1 LILNHENR
9 ILTMKK
15 YNLPGERTMNELIS
29 VIITTYN
36 REDLLERA
44 IRSVL
49 AQTYP
54 VVELIIVD
62 DCSNEKTAQLIE
74 SMRAECEARFVYFTY
89 ERNETNSGSNFSRNR
104 GYALSHGVFVTG
116 LDDDDYFL
124 PERLSKLVSRYDENY
139 AFVTDTITRLDK
151 TDRKYQDRNDKKIIG
166 LQDILCENVVGN
178 QVLTTREKLL
188 GVGGFSPEIKQQQDR
203 DVWIKLILKYGPGIK
218 YNFSTAM
225 VDAEHGSNRITSQV
239 KKYNAYRK
247 LYFKYR
253 EHMTEVTRSNNL
265 FQLMSFRGFK
275 SKRMNCLLCKLKKD
289 NKLRMKLLRRT
300 LKELF

>member
-1 LILNHENR
+1 
-9 ILTMKK
+9 
-15 YNLPGERTMNELIS
+15 MNELIS

-188 GVGGFSPEIKQQQDR
+188 GVGGFSPEIKQQDR

>member
-1 LILNHENR
+1 
-9 ILTMKK
+9 MVKG
-15 YNLPGERTMNELIS
+15 NLLDERAMNQLIS

-36 REDLLERA
+36 REELLERA
-44 IRSVL
+44 IRSVI
-49 AQTYP
+49 AQSYSAI
-54 VVELIIVD
+54 ELIVID

-74 SMRAECEARFVYFTY
+74 SIRLECEARFSGFIY
-89 ERNETNSGSNFSRNR
+89 ERNEKNSGSNYSRNR

-124 PERLSKLVSRYDENY
+124 PERLSKLVSRYDEKY
-139 AFVTDTITRLDK
+139 AFVTDTLARLDK
-151 TDRKYQDRNDKKIIG
+151 THRTYPDSDEKKIIE
-166 LQDILCENVVGN
+166 LQHVLCENVVGN

-203 DVWIKLILKYGPGIK
+203 DTWIKLILKYGPGIK
-218 YNFSTAM
+218 YNFCTAM
-225 VDAEHGSNRITSQV
+225 VDAEHGSNRITSQI

-253 EHMTEVTRSNNL
+253 EYMSETTRSNNL

-275 SKRMNCLLCKLKKD
+275 STRMNFLLRGRKKD
-289 NKLRMKLLRRT
+289 AKLRLKLFRRT

>member
-1 LILNHENR
+1 
-9 ILTMKK
+9 
-15 YNLPGERTMNELIS
+15 MNELIS

-44 IRSVL
+44 VRSVID
-49 AQTYP
+49 QTWP
-54 VVELIIVD
+54 AVELIIVD
-62 DCSNEKTAQLIE
+62 DCSNEKTTQLIE
-74 SMRAECEARFVYFTY
+74 RLRPECEARFVHFTY
-89 ERNETNSGSNFSRNR
+89 ERNEKNSGSNFSRNR
-104 GYALSHGVFVTG
+104 GYALSHGVYVTG

-124 PERLSKLVSRYDENY
+124 PERLAKLVARYDEKY
-139 AFVTDTITRLDK
+139 AFVTDTPARLDK
-151 TDRKYQDRNDKKIIG
+151 THRTYPDTNEKRIIG

-218 YNFSTAM
+218 YSFSTAM
-225 VDAEHGSNRITSQV
+225 VDAEHGSNRITSQI

-253 EHMTEVTRSNNL
+253 QHMSETTKSNNL
-265 FQLMSFRGFK
+265 FQLMSFRGFT
-275 SKRMNCLLCKLKKD
+275 SSRMNGLLRGRKKD
-289 NKLRMKLLRRT
+289 AKLRMKLLRRT
-300 LKELF
+300 LKEMF

>member
-1 LILNHENR
+1 
-9 ILTMKK
+9 
-15 YNLPGERTMNELIS
+15 MNELIS

-89 ERNETNSGSNFSRNR
+89 ERNEKNSGSNFSRNR

>member
-1 LILNHENR
+1 
-9 ILTMKK
+9 
-15 YNLPGERTMNELIS
+15 MNELIS

-36 REDLLERA
+36 REALLERA
-44 IRSVL
+44 IRSVI

-54 VVELIIVD
+54 AVELVIVD
-62 DCSNEKTAQLIE
+62 DCSNKKTAQLIE
-74 SMRAECEARFVYFTY
+74 SMRAECEARFLHFTY
-89 ERNETNSGSNFSRNR
+89 ERNEKNSGSNFSRNR

-124 PERLSKLVSRYDENY
+124 PERLTKLVERYDDKY
-139 AFVTDTITRLDK
+139 AFVTDTPARLDK
-151 TDRKYQDRNDKKIIG
+151 THRTYPETNNKKIIE
-166 LQDILCENVVGN
+166 LQDVLCENVVGN
-178 QVLTTREKLL
+178 QVLTTKEKLL

-218 YNFSTAM
+218 YSFSTAM
-225 VDAEHGSNRITSQV
+225 VDAEHGSNRITSQI

-253 EHMTEVTRSNNL
+253 QHMTDVTRSNNL

-275 SKRMNCLLCKLKKD
+275 SSRMNFLLRGHKKD
-289 NKLRMKLLRRT
+289 AKLRMKLFRRT

>member
-1 LILNHENR
+1 
-9 ILTMKK
+9 MKE
-15 YNLPGERTMNELIS
+15 YHRPNEQAMDKLIS
-29 VIITTYN
+29 VIVTTYN
-36 REDLLERA
+36 RADLLERA
-44 IRSVL
+44 VRSVI

-54 VVELIIVD
+54 AIELVIVD
-62 DCSNEKTAQLIE
+62 DCSNEKTTQLIE
-74 SMRAECEARFVYFTY
+74 RIRPECEKRFVRFIY
-89 ERNETNSGSNFSRNR
+89 ERNKKNSGSNFSRNR
-104 GYALSHGVFVTG
+104 GYSLSQGIFVTG

-124 PERLSKLVSRYDENY
+124 PERLAKLVSRYEEKY
-139 AFVTDTITRLDK
+139 AFVTDTPARLDK
-151 TDRKYQDRNDKKIIG
+151 KHRTYSDINDKKIIQ
-166 LQDILCENVVGN
+166 LQDVLCENVVGN

-225 VDAEHGSNRITSQV
+225 VDAEHGSDRITSQV

-253 EHMTEVTRSNNL
+253 AYMSEETRSNNL

-275 SKRMNCLLCKLKKD
+275 SNRMNRLLCGKKKDIKLK
-289 NKLRMKLLRRT
+289 MKLLRRT
-300 LKELF
+300 LKETF

>member
-1 LILNHENR
+1 
-9 ILTMKK
+9 MS
-15 YNLPGERTMNELIS
+15 ELIS
-29 VIITTYN
+29 VVITTYN

-44 IRSVL
+44 IRSVI

-54 VVELIIVD
+54 AVELIIVD
-62 DCSNEKTAQLIE
+62 DCSNEKTPQLIE
-74 SMRAECEARFVYFTY
+74 KIRPECDMRFVRFIY
-89 ERNETNSGSNFSRNR
+89 ERNVKNSGSNFSRNR
-104 GYALSHGVFVTG
+104 GYALSQGFFVTG

-124 PERLSKLVSRYDENY
+124 PERLSKLASRYDDNY
-139 AFVTDTITRLDK
+139 AFVTDTPARLDK
-151 TDRKYQDRNDKKIIG
+151 THRTYPDTNEKRIIG

-203 DVWIKLILKYGPGIK
+203 DVWIKLILKYGQGIK
-218 YNFSTAM
+218 YSFSTAM

-239 KKYNAYRK
+239 RKYNAYRK

-253 EHMTEVTRSNNL
+253 AYMSEETRSNNL

-275 SKRMNCLLCKLKKD
+275 STRMYCLLRGHKKDAKLK
-289 NKLRMKLLRRT
+289 MKLFRRT

>member
-1 LILNHENR
+1 
-9 ILTMKK
+9 
-15 YNLPGERTMNELIS
+15 MNELIS

-36 REDLLERA
+36 REVLLERA
-44 IRSVL
+44 IRSVI
-49 AQTYP
+49 AQSYANI
-54 VVELIIVD
+54 ELIIID
-62 DCSNEKTAQLIE
+62 DFSNEKTAQLIE
-74 SMRAECEARFVYFTY
+74 TLRSECESRFARFIYK
-89 ERNETNSGSNFSRNR
+89 RNEKNSGSNFSRNR
-104 GYALSHGVFVTG
+104 GYALSQGVFVTG

-124 PERLSKLVSRYDENY
+124 PERLSKLISRYDENY

-151 TDRKYQDRNDKKIIG
+151 TDRTCPDNNNKRIIG

-178 QVLTTREKLL
+178 QVLTTKEKLL

-218 YNFSTAM
+218 YSFSTAM

-253 EHMTEVTRSNNL
+253 EYMSEVTRSNNL
-265 FQLMSFRGFK
+265 FQLMSFRGFN
-275 SKRMNCLLCKLKKD
+275 SKRMYCLLRGHKKD
-289 NKLRMKLLRRT
+289 SKLRMKLLRRT

>member
-1 LILNHENR
+1 
-9 ILTMKK
+9 
-15 YNLPGERTMNELIS
+15 MNELIS

-44 IRSVL
+44 IRSVI
-49 AQTYP
+49 AQTYRD
-54 VVELIIVD
+54 VELIIVD

-74 SMRAECEARFVYFTY
+74 SMRSECEARFVYFTY
-89 ERNETNSGSNFSRNR
+89 ERNEKNSGSNFSRNR
-104 GYALSHGVFVTG
+104 GYALSHGKFVTG

-124 PERLSKLVSRYDENY
+124 PERLSKLVSRYDEKY
-139 AFVTDTITRLDK
+139 AFVTDTIARLDK
-151 TDRKYQDRNDKKIIG
+151 THRTYPDTNDRRIIG
-166 LQDILCENVVGN
+166 LQDVLCENVVGN
-178 QVLTTREKLL
+178 QVLTTKDKLL

-218 YNFSTAM
+218 YSFCTAM
-225 VDAEHGSNRITSQV
+225 VDADHGSNRITSQV

-253 EHMTEVTRSNNL
+253 EHMSETTRSNNL

-275 SKRMNCLLCKLKKD
+275 SARMNCLLRGHKKD
-289 NKLRMKLLRRT
+289 TKLRMKLLRRT

>member
-1 LILNHENR
+1 
-9 ILTMKK
+9 MKK

>member
-1 LILNHENR
+1 
-9 ILTMKK
+9 
-15 YNLPGERTMNELIS
+15 MNELIS

-44 IRSVL
+44 IRSVI

-54 VVELIIVD
+54 AVELIIVD
-62 DCSNEKTAQLIE
+62 DCSNEKTPQLIE
-74 SMRAECEARFVYFTY
+74 RIRAECETRFVNFIY
-89 ERNETNSGSNFSRNR
+89 ERNAKNSGSNFSRNR
-104 GYALSHGVFVTG
+104 GYALSQGVFVTG

-139 AFVTDTITRLDK
+139 AFVTDTLARLDK
-151 TDRKYQDRNDKKIIG
+151 THGTYPDTNDKRIIG
-166 LQDILCENVVGN
+166 LQDVLCENVVGN

-218 YNFSTAM
+218 YSFTTAM
-225 VDAEHGSNRITSQV
+225 VDAEHGSNRITSQI

-253 EHMTEVTRSNNL
+253 EHMSEETKSNNL
-265 FQLMSFRGFK
+265 FQLMSFRGFT
-275 SKRMNCLLCKLKKD
+275 SKRMNRLLRGHKKD
-289 NKLRMKLLRRT
+289 AKLRMKLFRRT
-300 LKELF
+300 LKEMF

>member
-1 LILNHENR
+1 
-9 ILTMKK
+9 MDK
-15 YNLPGERTMNELIS
+15 LIS
-29 VIITTYN
+29 VIVTTYN

-44 IRSVL
+44 VRSVI

-54 VVELIIVD
+54 AIELVIVD

-74 SMRAECEARFVYFTY
+74 RIRPECEKRFARFIY
-89 ERNETNSGSNFSRNR
+89 ERNKKNSGSNFSRNR
-104 GYALSHGVFVTG
+104 GYSLSQGTFVTG

-124 PERLSKLVSRYDENY
+124 PERLTKLVCRYEEKY
-139 AFVTDTITRLDK
+139 AFVTDTPARLDK
-151 TDRKYQDRNDKKIIG
+151 QHRTYPDTNDKKIIH

-218 YNFSTAM
+218 YSFSTAM
-225 VDAEHGSNRITSQV
+225 VDAEHGSDRITSQV

-253 EHMTEVTRSNNL
+253 KYMSEETRSNNL

-275 SKRMNCLLCKLKKD
+275 SNRMNWLLRGKKKDIKLK
-289 NKLRMKLLRRT
+289 MKLLRRT

>member
-1 LILNHENR
+1 
-9 ILTMKK
+9 
-15 YNLPGERTMNELIS
+15 MNELIS
-29 VIITTYN
+29 VIITTFN

-44 IRSVL
+44 IRSVI

-54 VVELIIVD
+54 AVELIVVD

-74 SMRAECEARFVYFTY
+74 KMRAECEARFVHFIY
-89 ERNETNSGSNFSRNR
+89 ERNTQNSGSNFSRNR
-104 GYALSHGVFVTG
+104 GYALSQGAFVTG

-124 PERLSKLVSRYDENY
+124 PERLSKLVSRYEEQY
-139 AFVTDTITRLDK
+139 AFVTDSPARLDK
-151 TDRKYQDRNDKKIIG
+151 KQRTRSDSNSKRIIT

-203 DVWIKLILKYGPGIK
+203 DAWIKLILKYGPGIK
-218 YNFSTAM
+218 YSFSTAM
-225 VDAEHGSNRITSQV
+225 VDAEHSSDRITKKI
-239 KKYNAYRK
+239 KKYTSYRK

-253 EHMTEVTRSNNL
+253 EHMSETTRSNNL
-265 FQLMSFRGFK
+265 FQLMSFRGF
-275 SKRMNCLLCKLKKD
+275 SSTRMNALLRGRKKD
-289 NKLRMKLLRRT
+289 IKLRLKLFRRT

>member
-1 LILNHENR
+1 
-9 ILTMKK
+9 
-15 YNLPGERTMNELIS
+15 MNELIS

-89 ERNETNSGSNFSRNR
+89 ERNEKNSGSNFSRNR

-151 TDRKYQDRNDKKIIG
+151 TDCKYQDRNDKKIIG

-203 DVWIKLILKYGPGIK
+203 DVWIKLILQYGPGIK
-218 YNFSTAM
+218 YSFSTAM

>member
-1 LILNHENR
+1 
-9 ILTMKK
+9 MDK
-15 YNLPGERTMNELIS
+15 LIS
-29 VIITTYN
+29 VIVTTFN

-44 IRSVL
+44 VRSVI

-54 VVELIIVD
+54 AIELVIVD
-62 DCSNEKTAQLIE
+62 DCSNEKTTQLIE
-74 SMRAECEARFVYFTY
+74 RIRPECEERFARFIY
-89 ERNETNSGSNFSRNR
+89 ERNEKNSGSNFSRNR
-104 GYALSHGVFVTG
+104 GYSLSQGIYVTG

-124 PERLSKLVSRYDENY
+124 PERLKKLVSRYEEEY
-139 AFVTDTITRLDK
+139 AFVTDTPARLDK
-151 TDRKYQDRNDKKIIG
+151 KHRTYSDNNDKKIIQ
-166 LQDILCENVVGN
+166 LQDVLCENVVGN

-218 YNFSTAM
+218 YSFSTAM
-225 VDAEHGSNRITSQV
+225 VDAEHGSDRITSQV

-253 EHMTEVTRSNNL
+253 KYMSEETRSNNL

-275 SKRMNCLLCKLKKD
+275 SNRMNRLLCGKKKDIKLK
-289 NKLRMKLLRRT
+289 MKLLRRT
-300 LKELF
+300 LKEFF

>member
-1 LILNHENR
+1 
-9 ILTMKK
+9 
-15 YNLPGERTMNELIS
+15 MNELIS

-36 REDLLERA
+36 REVLLERA
-44 IRSVL
+44 IRSVI
-49 AQTYP
+49 AQSYP
-54 VVELIIVD
+54 NIELIVID
-62 DCSNEKTAQLIE
+62 DFSNEKTAQLIE
-74 SMRAECEARFVYFTY
+74 TLRSECESRFAGFIY
-89 ERNETNSGSNFSRNR
+89 ERNEKNSGSNYSRNR

-124 PERLSKLVSRYDENY
+124 PERLTKLASRYDEKY
-139 AFVTDTITRLDK
+139 AFVTDTPARLDK
-151 TDRKYQDRNDKKIIG
+151 THRTYPDTDERIIID
-166 LQDILCENVVGN
+166 LQDVLCENVVGN

-188 GVGGFSPEIKQQQDR
+188 GVGGFSPEIRQQQDR

-218 YNFSTAM
+218 FSFSTAM
-225 VDAEHGSNRITSQV
+225 VDAEHGSNRITSQI

-253 EHMTEVTRSNNL
+253 EYMSEETKSNNL

-275 SKRMNCLLCKLKKD
+275 SKRMYFLLRGHKKD
-289 NKLRMKLLRRT
+289 MKLRMKLFRRT

>member
-1 LILNHENR
+1 
-9 ILTMKK
+9 
-15 YNLPGERTMNELIS
+15 MNELIS